1 MEKDNNTK
9 DLTEKKSIE
18 DLKLLKKILKIE
30 KSVDE
35 ANKHHKE
42 KQTIKKQLFIAKL
55 IYLIYKTHSKKRNNT
70 KYIINNPV

>member
-42 KQTIKKQLFIAKL
+42 KQTIKK
-55 IYLIYKTHSKKRNNT
+55 
-70 KYIINNPV
+70 

>member
-42 KQTIKKQLFIAKL
+42 KQSIKK
-55 IYLIYKTHSKKRNNT
+55 
-70 KYIINNPV
+70 

>member
-18 DLKLLKKILKIE
+18 DLTLLKKILKIE

-42 KQTIKKQLFIAKL
+42 KQTIKK
-55 IYLIYKTHSKKRNNT
+55 
-70 KYIINNPV
+70 